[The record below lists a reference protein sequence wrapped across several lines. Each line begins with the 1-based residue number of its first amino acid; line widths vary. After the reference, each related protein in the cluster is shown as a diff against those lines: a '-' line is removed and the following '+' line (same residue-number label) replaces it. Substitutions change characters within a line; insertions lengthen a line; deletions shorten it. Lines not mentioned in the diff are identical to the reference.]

1 METIPSQKE
10 GIVNPAMAVILVN
23 TSDTLPLDIA
33 MKHPRGM
40 ERPAPTN
47 TDNEVNSIVGHA
59 LI

>member
-1 METIPSQKE
+1 
-10 GIVNPAMAVILVN
+10 MAVILVN

-33 MKHPRGM
+33 MKHPSGM

-47 TDNEVNSIVGHA
+47 TDRDVNSIVGHA